1 MSGAGYDPKIIE
13 RFAEQLLRKAD
24 TVRVGF
30 AVGGG
35 IFGVCVGS
43 VPLTPLKSIW
53 SVPSGFGLATI
64 IVGALL
70 GILVGY
76 VLGEGRAFRYRVQAQ
91 NAIFQLEIERRVTS
105 AVAELVANSLPAAA
119 PVAEAAAA
127 PAQPGRASAAETAE
141 PPALPAPATLAETA
155 EPPPAA
161 PLRTATELPPLSEPL
176 LRPPGEFGP
185 TPGELPAPPLSPA
198 VNG

>member
-35 IFGVCVGS
+35 IFGVVVGS

-53 SVPSGFGLATI
+53 GVPAGFGLATI

-70 GILVGY
+70 GILLGY
-76 VLGEGRAFRYRVQAQ
+76 VIGEGRAFHYRVQAQ

-105 AVAELVANSLPAAA
+105 AVAEAVANSLPARAQAETPA
-119 PVAEAAAA
+119 PLA
-127 PAQPGRASAAETAE
+127 PAALTETAE
-141 PPALPAPATLAETA
+141 PPAAAESEELPPV
-155 EPPPAA
+155 A
-161 PLRTATELPPLSEPL
+161 PLPRPSDEGPPLSEPR
-176 LRPPGEFGP
+176 LRPPGASGP
-185 TPGELPAPPLSPA
+185 TASATPGELPAPPLSPA